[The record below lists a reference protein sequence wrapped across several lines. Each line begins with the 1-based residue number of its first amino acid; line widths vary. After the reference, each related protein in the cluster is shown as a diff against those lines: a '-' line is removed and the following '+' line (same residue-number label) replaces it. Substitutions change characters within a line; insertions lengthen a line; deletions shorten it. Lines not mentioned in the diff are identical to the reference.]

1 VKMTLAAGLLVATAS
16 AATFAQAPAGSSSTP
31 STAPQQQRQTPQSP
45 QQNSSSSQT
54 EQTIT
59 GCLTAAGAVYT
70 LTVMDDSG
78 SLGSTA
84 ETTAYT
90 LAPGSGVDLQPH
102 VNKRVTVKGTD
113 AGPQTQDS
121 ARVVETTPPA
131 PAATGTSGTSS
142 SGANGSGS
150 ASAAGANGSGTAS
163 GSGTAN
169 GAGSGGGAN
178 AGAASSASANRG
190 GATPTV
196 QTTAKARINA
206 KTLNV
211 TNVAPATGTCGAQ

>member
-1 VKMTLAAGLLVATAS
+1 VKLTLAAGLFVATAS
-16 AATFAQAPAGSSSTP
+16 AATFAQAPAGSSSAQGT
-31 STAPQQQRQTPQSP
+31 TPQQQRQTPQSP
-45 QQNSSSSQT
+45 QQNSSSKQT
-54 EQTIT
+54 EQTVT
-59 GCLTAAGAVYT
+59 GCLTAAGTVYT

-78 SLGSTA
+78 AVGSTA

-121 ARVVETTPPA
+121 TRVVENTPSA

-142 SGANGSGS
+142 SGGS
-150 ASAAGANGSGTAS
+150 ASGSPNATGANGSGA
-163 GSGTAN
+163 
-169 GAGSGGGAN
+169 AGS
-178 AGAASSASANRG
+178 AGANRG

-211 TNVAPATGTCGAQ
+211 TNVAPATGSCGAQ